1 MSLINV
7 DDARADKVL
16 LLLSTGWFGPYWPVL
31 GLYLPAARKGSIQ
44 AALREEVRRVFVGAT
59 YWHAHFDQDRMQS
72 TERALL
78 RAFGEDPAASRV
90 LAKVLQGS
98 VPQDQ
103 AADVWLLSSM
113 TEMLIAS
120 GDATLSARVVDS
132 AQLAWQMAQG
142 QVQDWC
148 DICTRS
154 KSSWDE
160 TVKSL
165 TPDLPCWLADFV
177 AVDLQSV
184 DAFGM
189 YWSELAGTVTPTE
202 RNELV
207 RWYERTAQEL
217 TGEKID
223 FSSLL

>member
-1 MSLINV
+1 V

-16 LLLSTGWFGPYWPVL
+16 LLLSTDWFAPYWPTL
-31 GLYLPAARKGSIQ
+31 GLYLPADRKRAVQ
-44 AALREEVRRVFVGAT
+44 ADLREEVRRVFVGAT
-59 YWHAHFDQDRMQS
+59 YWHAHFDPERVQS

-78 RAFGEDPAASRV
+78 QAFREDLAASRAIASAV
-90 LAKVLQGS
+90 QGS
-98 VPQDQ
+98 VPQEQ
-103 AADVWLLSSM
+103 NADVWLLSSM

-120 GDATLSARVVDS
+120 GDNTLSAKIVES
-132 AQLAWQMAQG
+132 ARLAWQMAQG
-142 QVQDWC
+142 QVHDWR

-154 KSSWDE
+154 QSNWDE
-160 TVKSL
+160 TIKSL

-177 AVDLQSV
+177 AVELQSV

-189 YWSELAGTVTPTE
+189 YWSELTEAISSTE

-217 TGEKID
+217 TGDKID